1 MKNYPN
7 KLWGAGYI
15 IRCGQVDPIW
25 SNSYQL
31 CAKKNRAG
39 KIVFRRVYNYQK
51 GQDTPW
57 VRCINLDEANK
68 LINYLKS
75 NEPIIAQDGL
85 TPVKSGATK
94 VLNFVGTVT
103 DTFTK
108 EDLPI
113 YVSNGGYDRTDATHS
128 LDPKSGKIIKNSLV
142 SSSFPNTIFN
152 SVFSLCS
159 I

>member
-1 MKNYPN
+1 MKNYPE
-7 KLWGAGYI
+7 KLWGAGYT
-15 IRCGQVDPIW
+15 IRCGDVNSFW
-25 SNSYQL
+25 HNSYQL
-31 CAKKNRAG
+31 CAKRNKAG
-39 KIVFRRVYNYQK
+39 KIVFTRVYNYFK
-51 GQDTPW
+51 GKNTPW

-94 VLNFVGTVT
+94 VLNFLGTVT

-113 YVSNGGYDRTDATHS
+113 YLSN
-128 LDPKSGKIIKNSLV
+128 
-142 SSSFPNTIFN
+142 
-152 SVFSLCS
+152 
-159 I
+159 